1 MTTYTSE
8 PLTRYLAVVP
18 AFTIHVIQT
27 ITVFVWTHELLVKGY
42 GDMSILIGHGP
53 VSSTFCR
60 SNAILIAD
68 GLAWQLLDMQAV
80 LTGTGMF
87 IVQVYYAKRLW
98 AVSHIQTDRD

>member
-1 MTTYTSE
+1 
-8 PLTRYLAVVP
+8 
-18 AFTIHVIQT
+18 
-27 ITVFVWTHELLVKGY
+27 
-42 GDMSILIGHGP
+42 
-53 VSSTFCR
+53 VSSTLCR